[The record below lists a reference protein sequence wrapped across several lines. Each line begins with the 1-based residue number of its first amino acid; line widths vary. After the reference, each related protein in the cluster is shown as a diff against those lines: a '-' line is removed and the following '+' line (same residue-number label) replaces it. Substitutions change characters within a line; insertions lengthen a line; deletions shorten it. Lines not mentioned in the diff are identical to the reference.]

1 MDERLE
7 QSVLYRDLE
16 PGDVSFVLD
25 SWIKSFR
32 DSPYAGVIPNHRFFD
47 ITHEVIEELLA
58 RGAKVEVAAAKH
70 DPTRILGWVCYE
82 PVNGGLAVHYLYVKD
97 PFRLRGLGKTLLER
111 RDVTQENG
119 SKFYT
124 FRTRAAAYFP
134 DWRHVPEIA
143 RRKSGGS

>member
-1 MDERLE
+1 MNERLE
-7 QSVLYRDLE
+7 GVVHYRDLE

-32 DSPYAGVIPNHRFFD
+32 DSPWAGVVPNHRFFD
-47 ITHEVIEELLA
+47 ITHEVIEELLQ

-82 PVNGGLAVHYLYVKD
+82 PVKGGTAIHYLYVKD
-97 PFRLRGLGKTLLER
+97 PFRLQGLGRSLLER
-111 RDVTQENG
+111 ANESTPNG

-134 DWRHVPEIA
+134 EWRHVPEIA
-143 RRKSGGS
+143 RRKS